1 MNAHRLARNTLYNL
15 IGQGVPLFLALL
27 AFPLLIQQLGTD
39 RFGALTLLW
48 AVIGYFSLFDLGI
61 SRALIKVVAEKSAAG
76 ETDQVPAFIDTA
88 LILTGSLGVAAALLL
103 AAVTPWLVTS
113 TLSMPPELA
122 QETRS
127 ALYILAASLPLVTT
141 SATFKGVLEGQQRF
155 GTSNAIQVGMGA
167 VTFIGPLAVLAVSV
181 SLTAIATALAAGRIV
196 AWIAYFISSAR
207 LFPAASRGLALQGR
221 AAAALLRI
229 GGWMAVSSVI
239 GPIMVYMDRF
249 VIGSVI
255 SLTAVAYYVTPYEV
269 VTKLWLIPGALA
281 AVLYPAFSA
290 SFNRDRERTARLFGQ
305 GTKYAFIALFP
316 ITLVLVTFSHE
327 ALALWIGAEFARNSY
342 RVFQILAVGVLIN
355 SLAQIAYALVQGAGR
370 PDLTAKFHLAELPFY
385 LAALG
390 WLVPAYGVTGAAL
403 AWTGRVIVD
412 AALLFYAS
420 ANLIS
425 VETLPRVNQAW
436 LLPFL
441 AGIVIAM
448 GAALENALAKLGF
461 LGVGLPVLLAWC
473 WLRCFSADE
482 RAVVLGLFLHS
493 NTKP

>member
-1 MNAHRLARNTLYNL
+1 VNAHRLARNTLYNL

-61 SRALIKVVAEKSAAG
+61 SRALIRIVAERTAAG
-76 ETDQVPAFIDTA
+76 RDDEVPVFVWTA
-88 LILTGSLGVAAALLL
+88 LGLTCALGMAAAFLL
-103 AAVTPWLVTS
+103 AAVTPCMVTGV
-113 TLSMPPELA
+113 LRIPQELQ
-122 QETRS
+122 QETRL
-127 ALYILAASLPLVTT
+127 ALYVLAASLPLVTT
-141 SATFKGVLEGQQRF
+141 SAALKGVLEGRHHF
-155 GTSNAIQVGMGA
+155 GVSNAIQVGTGM
-167 VTFIGPLAVLAVSV
+167 VTFLGPLAVLPISTSIA
-181 SLTAIATALAAGRIV
+181 AIMVALVAGRLM
-196 AWIAYFISSAR
+196 AWLAYFVTSIR
-207 LFPAASRGLALQGR
+207 LLPAAHRHFAFERRS
-221 AAAALLRI
+221 AAVLLRV
-229 GGWMAVSSVI
+229 GGWMAVSSII

-249 VIGSVI
+249 VIGSLI
-255 SLTAVAYYVTPYEV
+255 SLAAVAYYVTPYEV

-281 AVLYPAFSA
+281 AVLYPTFSA
-290 SFNRDRERTARLFGQ
+290 AYAQDRERTARLFGQ
-305 GTKYAFIALFP
+305 GVKYAFITLFP
-316 ITLVLVTFSHE
+316 VTLASVTLSYE
-327 ALALWIGAEFARNSY
+327 ALELWIGTEFAQNSY
-342 RVFQILAVGVLIN
+342 RVLQILAVGVLIN

-403 AWTGRVIVD
+403 AWAGRMMVD

-425 VETLPRVNQAW
+425 VETAPRLNQAW

-441 AGIVIAM
+441 AGIVITM
-448 GAALENALAKLGF
+448 GAALENTLAKLGF

>member
-15 IGQGVPLFLALL
+15 IGQGVPLLLALL

-48 AVIGYFSLFDLGI
+48 AIIGYFSLFDLGV
-61 SRALIKVVAEKSAAG
+61 SRALIKVVAEKSSAG
-76 ETDQVPAFIDTA
+76 EEDQVPAFIGTA
-88 LILTGSLGVAAALLL
+88 LILAGSLGVAAALLL
-103 AAVTPWLVTS
+103 AAMTPWLVTS
-113 TLSMPPELA
+113 TLSIPPELA

-141 SATFKGVLEGQQRF
+141 SATFKGVLEGKQRF
-155 GTSNAIQVGMGA
+155 GASNAIQVGMGA
-167 VTFIGPLAVLAVSV
+167 VTFMGPLAALPVSAT
-181 SLTAIATALAAGRIV
+181 LTAIAVVLAAGRIA

-207 LFPAASRGLALQGR
+207 LFPPAMPRLAPKAYAAKV
-221 AAAALLRI
+221 LLRI

-255 SLTAVAYYVTPYEV
+255 SLAAVAYYVTPYEV

-290 SFNRDRERTARLFGQ
+290 SFNQDRERTARLFGQ
-305 GTKYAFIALFP
+305 GVKYAFIALFP
-316 ITLVLVTFSHE
+316 ITLALLTLSREVLE
-327 ALALWIGAEFARNSY
+327 LWIGAEFARNSY
-342 RVFQILAVGVLIN
+342 RVLQILAVGVLIN

-390 WLVPAYGVTGAAL
+390 WLVPAYGVMGAAL
-403 AWTGRVIVD
+403 AWTGRVTVD
-412 AALLFYAS
+412 AVLLFYAS
-420 ANLIS
+420 GKLIS
-425 VETLPRVNQAW
+425 VETAPRVNQAW
-436 LLPFL
+436 LLASL
-441 AGIVIAM
+441 AGIGLAT
-448 GAALENALAKLGF
+448 GLGLENVLVKLAF
-461 LGVGLPVLLAWC
+461 LAVGLPALLAWC
-473 WLRCFSADE
+473 WLRCFSAEE
-482 RAVVLGLFLHS
+482 RAVVLDLLLHS
-493 NTKP
+493 NAKP

>member
-1 MNAHRLARNTLYNL
+1 VNAQRLARNTLYNL
-15 IGQGVPLFLALL
+15 IGQGVPLVLALL
-27 AFPLLIQQLGTD
+27 AFPLLIRQLGTD

-48 AVIGYFSLFDLGI
+48 AIIGYFSLFDLGI
-61 SRALIKVVAEKSAAG
+61 NRALIKVVAEKSAAG
-76 ETDQVPAFIDTA
+76 EADQVPAFIDTA

-103 AAVTPWLVTS
+103 AAVTPWLVIS
-113 TLSMPPELA
+113 TLSIPPELA

-181 SLTAIATALAAGRIV
+181 SLTAIATVFAAGRIA

-207 LFPAASRGLALQGR
+207 LFPSAMPRLAPKAYAAKV
-221 AAAALLRI
+221 LLRI
-229 GGWMAVSSVI
+229 GGWMAVSSII
-239 GPIMVYMDRF
+239 GPIMVYTDRF

-255 SLTAVAYYVTPYEV
+255 SLAAVAYYVTPYEV

-342 RVFQILAVGVLIN
+342 RVLQILAAGVLIN
-355 SLAQIAYALVQGAGR
+355 SLAQIAYALVHGAGR

-385 LAALG
+385 LAALA

-420 ANLIS
+420 AKLIS
-425 VETLPRVNQAW
+425 FETGSRINQAW
-436 LLPFL
+436 LPASLVGIGL
-441 AGIVIAM
+441 AIGL
-448 GAALENALAKLGF
+448 GLENLLVKLAF
-461 LGVGLPVLLAWC
+461 LGIGLPALLTWF

-482 RAVVLGLFLHS
+482 RAVVLDLLLYPS
-493 NTKP
+493 VRS